1 MVGFVH
7 IQKILTVYMIGTYNN
22 VIQSYEKNVWEFHEQ
37 SKSKCGFWKVFLTI
51 LSDTN
56 LHLQLWIPGP

>member
-56 LHLQLWIPGP
+56 LH